1 MATLPTLDPLW
12 RPTATS
18 TRNDRDLIR
27 TYIGWPATDG
37 SLTELTQQMNAVAG
51 LSSSTVTQVQ
61 EWVDEIVTLETT
73 QADEI
78 DAGTAHLGN
87 AEEYDGPIPGTSPT
101 RAQQLSQAGKL
112 SWDTSLLKA
121 RYRFGGG
128 ARATAQGQRDERIE
142 LLTARIAQA
151 LNVQRL
157 APQGAGG
164 GAGMLLRS

>member
-1 MATLPTLDPLW
+1 MASLPTLDPLW
-12 RPTATS
+12 RPTSTS

-37 SLTELTQQMNAVAG
+37 SLTELTQQMNAAAG
-51 LSSSTVTQVQ
+51 LSSSTVAQVQ

-112 SWDTSLLKA
+112 SWDTALLKA
-121 RYRFGGG
+121 RYRFGSG

-157 APQGAGG
+157 ASQGAAGG
-164 GAGMLLRS
+164 GGMLLRS

>member
-27 TYIGWPATDG
+27 TYIGWPATNG
-37 SLTELTQQMNAVAG
+37 SLTELIQQMNTVAA
-51 LSSSTVTQVQ
+51 LAPSTVSQVQ
-61 EWVDEIVTLETT
+61 GWVDEIANLEET
-73 QADEI
+73 QADAI

-121 RYRFGGG
+121 RYKFGSG

-142 LLTARIAQA
+142 LLTNRIANA
-151 LNVQRL
+151 LNCRRM
-157 APQGAGG
+157 APQGAAGG
-164 GAGMLLRS
+164 GGMLLRS

>member
-37 SLTELTQQMNAVAG
+37 SLTELTQQMNTVAA
-51 LSSSTVTQVQ
+51 LAPSTVAQVQ
-61 EWVDEIVTLETT
+61 AWVDEIVTLETT

-101 RAQQLSQAGKL
+101 RDQQLSQAGKL

-142 LLTARIAQA
+142 LLTNRIANA
-151 LNVQRL
+151 LNCRRM
-157 APQGAGG
+157 APQGAAGG
-164 GAGMLLRS
+164 GGMLLRS